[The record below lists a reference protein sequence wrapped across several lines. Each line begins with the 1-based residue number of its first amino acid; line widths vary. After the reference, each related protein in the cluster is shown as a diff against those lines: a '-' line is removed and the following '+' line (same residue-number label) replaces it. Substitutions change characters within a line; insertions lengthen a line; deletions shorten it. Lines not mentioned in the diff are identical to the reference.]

1 MTALNKNGIIHA
13 IPLKGPTMK
22 AAVLEK
28 HNKNPHVLFNKAF
41 YSPLSTW
48 RVTVGKPMVEIEA

>member
-28 HNKNPHVLFNKAF
+28 HNKNPHALLQQRILLP
-41 YSPLSTW
+41 SLHLESD
-48 RVTVGKPMVEIEA
+48 

>member
-1 MTALNKNGIIHA
+1 MTALNKNGIIRA

-22 AAVLEK
+22 AAVLKK
-28 HNKNPHVLFNKAF
+28 HNKNLHVLFNKVF

-48 RVTVGKPMVEIEA
+48 RATEGKAHC